1 MIGVSFFK
9 MGYNRYAVV
18 VAAGSGKRMGAPL
31 PKQFLQLNGKPLL
44 MHTLH
49 RLYDFDSNL
58 RILLV
63 LHPDFKGYWL
73 DRVAEHAFSV
83 PHTVVDGGEE
93 RFHSVKS
100 ALQTIENTNAVV
112 AIHDGVRPFV
122 SNETLQRCFEAAESI
137 GNGVPVITVNDSIR
151 EVMGVQNCAV
161 DRSKFRIV
169 QTPQCFR
176 MSLLSEAFSQEYT
189 SAFTDDAS
197 VVESAGYSIHLVEG
211 NRENVKITTPEDL
224 RWAEWMISLL

>member
-1 MIGVSFFK
+1 
-9 MGYNRYAVV
+9 
-18 VAAGSGKRMGAPL
+18 
-31 PKQFLQLNGKPLL
+31 
-44 MHTLH
+44 
-49 RLYDFDSNL
+49 LYDFDSNL

-63 LHPDFKGYWL
+63 LHPDFKAYWL